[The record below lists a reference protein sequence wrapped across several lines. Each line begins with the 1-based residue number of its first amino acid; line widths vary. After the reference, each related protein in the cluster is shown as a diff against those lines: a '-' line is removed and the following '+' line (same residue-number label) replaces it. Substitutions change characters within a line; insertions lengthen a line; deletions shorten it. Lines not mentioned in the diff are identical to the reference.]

1 MADKRKKTK
10 RRRRRRRR
18 GGTPAALI
26 LLCLVVAAAAI
37 LTATTV
43 FFKVRD
49 IRLSGSTRYSLAE
62 ITEASGLKTGDN
74 LILFDKF
81 SAIDR
86 IFAAC
91 PYLDT
96 VQMRRRLPDA
106 MAELTPRQRQMIQ
119 LQYAEKLTVTQIAQ
133 RLGVNKSTVSRCLR
147 RARQTLYSRLRF
159 TL

>member
-96 VQMRRRLPDA
+96 VQMRRRLPDTI
-106 MAELTPRQRQMIQ
+106 EI
-119 LQYAEKLTVTQIAQ
+119 TVTDCVPRAPSGTPAAGG
-133 RLGVNKSTVSRCLR
+133 RSTAAASCWSRCR
-147 RARQTLYSRLRF
+147 RISWARSPVSGA
-159 TL
+159 